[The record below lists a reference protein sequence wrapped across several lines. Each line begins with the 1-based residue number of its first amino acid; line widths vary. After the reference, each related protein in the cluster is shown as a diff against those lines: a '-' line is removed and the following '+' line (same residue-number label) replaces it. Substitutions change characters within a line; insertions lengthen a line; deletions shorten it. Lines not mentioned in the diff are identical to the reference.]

1 VADKDNRA
9 GRDQAADV
17 ECLDALVVQVNGQT
31 WDDCRRESRGNGDRL
46 FSQATSLARRIA
58 LLCADPIG
66 ERFAQERWRDEQML
80 RRHWR

>member
-1 VADKDNRA
+1 MNTTYD
-9 GRDQAADV
+9 DQTAALARRTGLRTAAI
-17 ECLDALVVQVNGQT
+17 LDL
-31 WDDCRRESRGNGDRL
+31 EDRL
-46 FSQATSLARRIA
+46 FSQAASLARRIA

>member
-1 VADKDNRA
+1 MNTTYD
-9 GRDQAADV
+9 DQTAALARRTGLRTAAI
-17 ECLDALVVQVNGQT
+17 LDL
-31 WDDCRRESRGNGDRL
+31 GDRL
-46 FSQATSLARRIA
+46 FSQAASRARRIA

>member
-1 VADKDNRA
+1 MNTTYDDQTAALARRS
-9 GRDQAADV
+9 GRRIAAIL
-17 ECLDALVVQVNGQT
+17 EL
-31 WDDCRRESRGNGDRL
+31 GDRL